1 MVSLSDVQRRPPF
14 PCSGPMAHEVH
25 ETMAGPAT
33 AFLIKT

>member
-14 PCSGPMAHEVH
+14 LAHEVH